1 MCIRDRNWGALYKKL
16 VETVQNGAWDS
27 AGSDGVA
34 LNYWWGMSAGVVD
47 FICSPKVPV
56 KTRQLVEFMQHQIME
71 GGFSPFSG
79 ELYSQ
84 DGIVQSDDNRSLT
97 PEEIINM
104 RWLADNVNG
113 SLPHWNKLNEDAKAC
128 LLYTSR
134 CV

>member
-1 MCIRDRNWGALYKKL
+1 
-16 VETVQNGAWDS
+16 
-27 AGSDGVA
+27 
-34 LNYWWGMSAGVVD
+34 MSAGVVD

-104 RWLADNVNG
+104 RWLADKVNG
-113 SLPHWNKLNEDAKAC
+113 SLPHWNKLNEDAKA
-128 LLYTSR
+128 
-134 CV
+134 VVEVQGVDNIEE